1 MKISVILTTYNWPE
15 ALELSLRSF
24 MAQTDSNFE
33 VVVADDGSKEPTR
46 LLIEQLRAVSPV
58 PILHAWQE
66 DRGFR
71 AAKARNEAVKLSSGD
86 YLLFVDGDCMVGRDF
101 VAAHRR
107 HAEKGVVIAGQRIL
121 ISEALASVLLASPSK
136 AESWS
141 WCSSFS
147 AVLKKWRSGGV
158 NKISPLVSGFGIAN
172 LLCRRGWQRLRTCH
186 CSLFKSDFLQ
196 VGGFDESFEGWGQED
211 SDLAIRLINAG
222 VKLKLGYFGAPV
234 FHVWHPTHAKDAS
247 EEAPRLRL
255 LRDRIERR
263 VTEPERSIFR

>member
-1 MKISVILTTYNWPE
+1 
-15 ALELSLRSF
+15 
-24 MAQTDSNFE
+24 
-33 VVVADDGSKEPTR
+33 
-46 LLIEQLRAVSPV
+46 
-58 PILHAWQE
+58 
-66 DRGFR
+66 
-71 AAKARNEAVKLSSGD
+71 
-86 YLLFVDGDCMVGRDF
+86 MVGRDF

-121 ISEALASVLLASPSK
+121 ISEALAAVLLASPSK

-158 NKISPLVSGFGIAN
+158 NKISPLASCFGIAN
-172 LLCRRGWQRLRTCH
+172 RFCRRGWQRLRTCH
-186 CSLFKSDFLQ
+186 CSLFKRDFLQ

-222 VKLKLGYFGAPV
+222 VKLKLGYFAAPV

-247 EEAPRLRL
+247 EEAPRLRV

-263 VTEPERSIFR
+263 VTEPEKSIFR